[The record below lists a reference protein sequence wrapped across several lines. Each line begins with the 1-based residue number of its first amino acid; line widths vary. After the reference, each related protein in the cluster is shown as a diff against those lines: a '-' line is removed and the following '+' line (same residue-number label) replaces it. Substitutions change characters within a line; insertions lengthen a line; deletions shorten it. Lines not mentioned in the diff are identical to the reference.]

1 VKKILLP
8 SYFRNGFLSILKIFV
23 GTIARTRVS
32 GHDVKFLYVLGFL
45 SLKPLV
51 FLLKDSNS
59 QLRQDLIVLSKTK
72 YMRNGYFVEFGATNG
87 IDLSNTYLLEKAF
100 AWTGILAEPA
110 KAWESDL
117 RNNRP
122 EAVIETSC
130 LWSDSNSILKF
141 AETEN
146 LEFSKSVIMHEEE
159 IDKQSMKTIDT
170 YDVRTISLL
179 DLLRKYHAPTHV
191 DYLSI
196 DTEGS
201 EYEILNA
208 FDFTEYSFGVI
219 TVEHNY
225 TPQRELI
232 FELLSRNG
240 YKRIYTEISRFDD
253 WYVS

>member
-1 VKKILLP
+1 
-8 SYFRNGFLSILKIFV
+8 
-23 GTIARTRVS
+23 
-32 GHDVKFLYVLGFL
+32 
-45 SLKPLV
+45 
-51 FLLKDSNS
+51 
-59 QLRQDLIVLSKTK
+59 
-72 YMRNGYFVEFGATNG
+72 MRNGYFVEFGATNG
-87 IDLSNTYLLEKAF
+87 IDISNTYLLEKDF
-100 AWTGILAEPA
+100 AWKGILAEPA

-117 RNNRP
+117 RNNRSR
-122 EAVIETSC
+122 AVIETSC

-146 LEFSKSVIMHEEE
+146 LEFSKSVIMYEEE
-159 IDKQSMKTIDT
+159 IDKQSMKTIET

-179 DLLRKYHAPTHV
+179 DLLRKYHAPRHV

>member
-1 VKKILLP
+1 VKKTLLS
-8 SYFRNGFLSILKIFV
+8 SYFRNGFLSVLKRLI
-23 GTIARTRVS
+23 GTVARTRVS
-32 GHDVKFLYVLGFL
+32 GHDVKFLYALGFL

-59 QLRQDLIVLSKTK
+59 QLRQDLFVLSKTK

-87 IDLSNTYLLEKAF
+87 IDISNTYLLEKDF
-100 AWTGILAEPA
+100 AWKGILAEPA

-117 RNNRP
+117 RNNRSR
-122 EAVIETSC
+122 AFIETSC

-146 LEFSKSVIMHEEE
+146 LEFSKSVIMYEEE
-159 IDKQSMKTIDT
+159 IDKQSMKTIET

-179 DLLRKYHAPTHV
+179 DLLRKYHAPRHV

>member
-1 VKKILLP
+1 
-8 SYFRNGFLSILKIFV
+8 
-23 GTIARTRVS
+23 
-32 GHDVKFLYVLGFL
+32 
-45 SLKPLV
+45 
-51 FLLKDSNS
+51 
-59 QLRQDLIVLSKTK
+59 
-72 YMRNGYFVEFGATNG
+72 
-87 IDLSNTYLLEKAF
+87 
-100 AWTGILAEPA
+100 
-110 KAWESDL
+110 
-117 RNNRP
+117 
-122 EAVIETSC
+122 
-130 LWSDSNSILKF
+130 
-141 AETEN
+141 
-146 LEFSKSVIMHEEE
+146 MHEEE